1 MSLHGDGAPSEIISV
16 AVAVKG
22 GGGGGNGGRG
32 SRRAVRWAVE
42 NLMPKADRFVLIYVF
57 PTLTSIPTPC

>member
-1 MSLHGDGAPSEIISV
+1 MSLQGDGAPSEIISV
-16 AVAVKG
+16 AVAVK
-22 GGGGGNGGRG
+22 GGGNGGRG